1 MINHK
6 PVFGVLAAGVAALL
20 LAGCGGTSTPAT
32 DTATPAT
39 AASSGPT
46 TVSAAHNAAD
56 ITFAQQMIPH
66 HQQAVAMAQLAADR
80 AANDEVKQLATRIQ
94 GAQDP
99 EITQMQSFL
108 TAWGATAAAPT
119 GDMGGMHDAGGTMS
133 AMPGMLSDNQMS
145 QLRQA
150 TGAPFDRAFLQMM
163 TAHHQGA
170 IQMAQT
176 ELADGQN
183 PDAKALAQKII
194 TAQQGEITQMRT
206 LLGS

>member
-1 MINHK
+1 MMNHK

-32 DTATPAT
+32 DAPATATPAT
-39 AASSGPT
+39 VVSSGPA

-80 AANDEVKQLATRIQ
+80 AANGEVKQLAARIQ
-94 GAQDP
+94 GAQ
-99 EITQMQSFL
+99 
-108 TAWGATAAAPT
+108 AA
-119 GDMGGMHDAGGTMS
+119 
-133 AMPGMLSDNQMS
+133 
-145 QLRQA
+145 
-150 TGAPFDRAFLQMM
+150 FDRAFLQMM

-183 PDAKALAQKII
+183 PEAKGLAQKII

-206 LLGS
+206 LPGS

>member
-20 LAGCGGTSTPAT
+20 LASCAGTSTPAA

-39 AASSGPT
+39 VVSGGPT

-80 AANDEVKQLATRIQ
+80 ATNGEVKRLAARIQ
-94 GAQDP
+94 GGQDP
-99 EITQMQSFL
+99 EITQMQAFL

-119 GDMGGMHDAGGTMS
+119 GDMGGMAGM
-133 AMPGMLSDNQMS
+133 
-145 QLRQA
+145 
-150 TGAPFDRAFLQMM
+150 GAPRP
-163 TAHHQGA
+163 GCR
-170 IQMAQT
+170 
-176 ELADGQN
+176 GC
-183 PDAKALAQKII
+183 
-194 TAQQGEITQMRT
+194 
-206 LLGS
+206 

>member
-1 MINHK
+1 M
-6 PVFGVLAAGVAALL
+6 LAAGVAALL
-20 LAGCGGTSTPAT
+20 LAGCGGDPSTPAT

-39 AASSGPT
+39 ATPATVVGSGPT

-80 AANDEVKQLATRIQ
+80 AANGEVKQFAARIQ

-99 EITQMQSFL
+99 EITQMQAFL
-108 TAWGATAAAPT
+108 TAWAATAATPP
-119 GDMGGMHDAGGTMS
+119 GDLGGMHDMGGTMA
-133 AMPGMLSDNQMS
+133 AMLGMMSDDQMS
-145 QLRQA
+145 QRRQA
-150 TGAPFDRAFLQMM
+150 TGAAFDRAFLQMM

-183 PDAKALAQKII
+183 PEANALAQKII